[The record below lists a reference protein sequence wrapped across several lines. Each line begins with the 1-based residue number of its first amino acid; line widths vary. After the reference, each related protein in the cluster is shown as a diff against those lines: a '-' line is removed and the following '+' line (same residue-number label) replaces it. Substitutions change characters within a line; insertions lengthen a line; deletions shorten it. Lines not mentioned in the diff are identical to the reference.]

1 MRLFRFGTLSAAVL
15 GLSLVVRSGDEPATT
30 PTALHEFELPR
41 LSLSAFGYEQ
51 AELDAA
57 VPRGLIALDR
67 PGFGSGLV
75 ALRGNRFIGITDR
88 GPNVDHFPVD
98 ASCTPL
104 PGVNGKTFPLPQ
116 FTPALVFFEGI
127 AGTLRLS
134 SVVNLVD
141 PTGARVTGLTN
152 EAGDETPFD
161 SRCLNTPLPYNP
173 SGMDVED
180 LALLPSGKFLG
191 VEENKPSIFIGDL
204 KTGVVER
211 RYTPAGRTLPGAGYD
226 VSDRLPAILR
236 NRRINGGFEAL
247 TVSPNGKVAYT
258 ATQNPLGSAAGGS
271 PYRNSRVLRVL
282 RLDVSDPYD
291 LRITGQFIWLMS
303 HRSAYPAAIGQ
314 RHVKL
319 SAMAWVSP
327 DVLLLLE
334 RSDEPAR
341 GGVRLLLVDLRGATN
356 VHGWPVADTLM
367 PEDAATDLPALGIT
381 PASTDVVFQEL
392 ETDEARIFSTYK
404 LEGMAIRNRTD
415 VAIINDNDFGI
426 LAPDSPTR
434 LWVLR
439 LATRLPVGDASRT
452 TRYQSAGR

>member
-1 MRLFRFGTLSAAVL
+1 MRRFRLAALSAAVL
-15 GLSLVVRSGDEPATT
+15 GLVVFVRSGDQPRATVVV
-30 PTALHEFELPR
+30 HEFELPR

-51 AELDAA
+51 AELDTA
-57 VPRGLIALDR
+57 VPRGLIAQDR

-75 ALRGNRFIGITDR
+75 ALSGNRFIGITDR

-127 AGTLRLS
+127 GGALRLS

-141 PTGARVTGLTN
+141 PSGARVTGLTN

-161 SRCLNTPLPYNP
+161 SRCRNTPLPYNP
-173 SGMDVED
+173 NGMDVED

-204 KTGVVER
+204 TTGVVER
-211 RYTPAGRTLPGAGYD
+211 RYTPAGRTLPGAGYG
-226 VSDRLPAILR
+226 VSDRLPGILR
-236 NRRINGGFEAL
+236 NRRTNGGFEAVA
-247 TVSPNGKVAYT
+247 VSPDGKVAYT

-271 PYRNSRVLRVL
+271 PYRNSRVLRIL

-303 HRSAYPAAIGQ
+303 HVSEYPASIGQ
-314 RHVKL
+314 RHLKL

-341 GGVRLLLVDLRGATN
+341 GGVRLILVDLRGATD
-356 VHGWPVADTLM
+356 VHGWPVADTLT
-367 PEDAATDLPALGIT
+367 PENAATDLAALGIT
-381 PASTDVVFQEL
+381 PVSTYVIFHEL
-392 ETDEARIFSTYK
+392 ETDEFRIFSTYK
-404 LEGMAIRNRTD
+404 LEGMAILNRRD

-434 LWVLR
+434 LWVIR
-439 LATRLPVGDASRT
+439 LAGSSTRVPPAGSPTSRP
-452 TRYQSAGR
+452 AGSP